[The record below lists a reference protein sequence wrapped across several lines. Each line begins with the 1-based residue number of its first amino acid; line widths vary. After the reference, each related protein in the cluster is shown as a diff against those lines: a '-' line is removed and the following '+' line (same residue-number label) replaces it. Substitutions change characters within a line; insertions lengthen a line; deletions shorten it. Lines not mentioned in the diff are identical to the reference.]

1 MTDTPTPSIE
11 PGLPPARIQTN
22 PLVSISFSLR
32 EVGAE
37 DALLGWLCK
46 FGAGSSCHIIEVAY
60 FLRAKLPLGQSNLA
74 SGRGLIYQ
82 QSNLIF
88 SVWTKCNS
96 VPVSSP

>member
-1 MTDTPTPSIE
+1 MPFWDGCVSSV
-11 PGLPPARIQTN
+11 LDPA
-22 PLVSISFSLR
+22 V
-32 EVGAE
+32 
-37 DALLGWLCK
+37 
-46 FGAGSSCHIIEVAY
+46 IIEVAY